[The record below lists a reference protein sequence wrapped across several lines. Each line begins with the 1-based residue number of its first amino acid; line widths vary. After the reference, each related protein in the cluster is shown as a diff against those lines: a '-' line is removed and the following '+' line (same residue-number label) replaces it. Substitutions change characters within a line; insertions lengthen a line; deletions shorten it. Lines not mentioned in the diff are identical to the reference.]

1 MARFNV
7 SVQAI
12 NYALRRLGVS
22 YKKNSGTPQS
32 VRKFRNLTKTRLNN
46 YKVKGA
52 RLFISMKVNGTA
64 MRFKG
69 NDVMAHKIG
78 MPRNNAIGAFFAER
92 WSR

>member
-1 MARFNV
+1 M

-32 VRKFRNLTKTRLNN
+32 VAKTHGNLTKTRLNN

-52 RLFISMKVNGTA
+52 RLFILMKVALLMICLVRTA

-69 NDVMAHKIG
+69 NDVMAYKIG
-78 MPRNNAIGAFFAER
+78 MHAGEATQLAH
-92 WSR
+92 